1 MSEQDGQGVWTETLP
16 SSSGSPLPPD
26 KEQRRVQP
34 AAAHFQGRVL
44 RRSRPSATA
53 TTDTTGRTE
62 PPGAAEPK
70 AAVAARTRGRVA
82 PAFDVEA
89 ALRTLSRTRRPRRY
103 HTERERQRAKALEA
117 GKRRRAEARRR
128 RRERW

>member
-1 MSEQDGQGVWTETLP
+1 VSEQDRQGVLAKDSRAP
-16 SSSGSPLPPD
+16 SSNDSSKSGSSAQPLG
-26 KEQRRVQP
+26 EVET
-34 AAAHFQGRVL
+34 GL
-44 RRSRPSATA
+44 LGSSRPSATA

-62 PPGAAEPK
+62 PPGGAEPK
-70 AAVAARTRGRVA
+70 SAEAARTRGRVA
-82 PAFDVEA
+82 SAFDVEA